1 MKLLT
6 MIGTVLGVL
15 GIISFLILIFLVLSI
30 ALICYC
36 NSNYEQVEEDEDE
49 ILQNLS
55 NDKWKTGRACAKPI
69 RKTWEMDQCKWIN
82 KN

>member
-6 MIGTVLGVL
+6 MVGTVLGVL

-36 NSNYEQVEEDEDE
+36 NSNYEQVEEDPDGKRS
-49 ILQNLS
+49 S
-55 NDKWKTGRACAKPI
+55 NS
-69 RKTWEMDQCKWIN
+69 N
-82 KN
+82 